1 MSVYMRLD
9 HFCRPGPVGPRPIST
24 PWAAWLVVA
33 LLGLSLS
40 VVSLAGQ
47 AKADTN
53 RQGLADALFGRK
65 GEDSRATKTP
75 IIARFESE
83 DGASFILDRSQR
95 SVLFRFETSHEVW
108 VLTPRRA
115 GRGDMIYM
123 DDVGQP
129 LLRATKLG
137 GMTVFT
143 AETPSGSA
151 AALAGRAPPIRVL
164 SPMSPSILLQRLA
177 LASAKAS
184 RATQKLISFDAED
197 VTDESASLF
206 ADSAMTAVE
215 AFNLMA
221 RRAESRAMAV
231 RIDRVLL
238 VQGENSN
245 AKRKG
250 NQIIITIDPD
260 DGLAGRPSSARI
272 VKAISH

>member
-1 MSVYMRLD
+1 MSVPMRPNIIELP
-9 HFCRPGPVGPRPIST
+9 RTVGPSRKSRP
-24 PWAAWLVVA
+24 WEAWQILA
-33 LLGLSLS
+33 FAILSLTLGS
-40 VVSLAGQ
+40 VIDR
-47 AKADTN
+47 AKAEPT
-53 RQGLADALFGRK
+53 RQGLADSLFGPK
-65 GEDSRATKTP
+65 PDDSRSTPIP
-75 IIARFESE
+75 IIARFQSE
-83 DGASFILDRSQR
+83 DGASFVLDRSQR
-95 SVLFRFETSHEVW
+95 PALFRFEASHEVW

-115 GRGDMIYM
+115 GRGDMIYL
-123 DDVGQP
+123 DDIGQP

-164 SPMSPSILLQRLA
+164 SPMTPSILLQRLA

-184 RATQKLISFDAED
+184 RVMQKLISFDAED

-206 ADSAMTAVE
+206 ADSAMTAAE
-215 AFNLMA
+215 AFTQMA
-221 RRAESRAMAV
+221 RQAEGRAMAV

-238 VQGENSN
+238 VQGENAN
-245 AKRKG
+245 AARKG

-272 VKAISH
+272 VKAISR